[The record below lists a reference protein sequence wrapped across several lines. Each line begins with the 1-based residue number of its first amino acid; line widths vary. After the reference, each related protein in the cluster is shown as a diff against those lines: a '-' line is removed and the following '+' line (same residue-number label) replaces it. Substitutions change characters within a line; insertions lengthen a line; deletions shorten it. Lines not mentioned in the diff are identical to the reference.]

1 MLVLV
6 ARGAANAAGENI
18 FMRFEPPLAKIPKC
32 SNSSRLHD
40 ACWTVNTRNWMTYD
54 PAVSDS
60 GSFLY
65 ISKNAYA
72 ETASYLQQDVLS
84 LPPKCTVTSNIK
96 CAGAVRMEALML
108 SISRL
113 QQPRKPSMTGNG
125 LTMNAFKDVLL
136 SSLVEP
142 LWTQSLGMNE
152 TLVKRVFMST
162 TRGIYRTRSSPMGNK
177 TFNVPFLYAPNKQH
191 WYYRAQG
198 MRGRVVLSPPV
209 GMRYED
215 KAAITMSQAIRHG
228 YSKDL
233 DSDFGLGNT
242 AAVLG
247 AELDYDVFHGMLYGS
262 KKMAGR
268 GNQSTC
274 ICGNEKDPNQLLCFV
289 LDHSAA
295 LLFHPD
301 KNVVVGEANRRR
313 PRFFGELESEGNH
326 FRSQVLT
333 FMNKTQ
339 VKLNL
344 R

>member
-6 ARGAANAAGENI
+6 ARGAADAAGENT
-18 FMRFEPPLAKIPKC
+18 FMRFEPPVAKIPKC

-40 ACWTVNTRNWMTYD
+40 TCWTVNTRNWMTYD

-84 LPPKCTVTSNIK
+84 LPPKCTVTSNNK
-96 CAGAVRMEALML
+96 CAGAVRMASLMQ

-125 LTMNAFKDVLL
+125 LTVNAFKDVLL

-162 TRGIYRTRSSPMGNK
+162 TRGIYRTRSSPMRNE
-177 TFNVPFLYAPNKQH
+177 TFDVPFLYAPNKQH

-198 MRGRVVLSPPV
+198 MQGRVVLSAPV
-209 GMRYED
+209 GMPYED
-215 KAAITMSQAIRHG
+215 KTAITMSQAIRHG

-233 DSDFGLGNT
+233 DGDFGLANT

-268 GNQSTC
+268 GNESTC
-274 ICGNEKDPNQLLCFV
+274 ICGNAKDPNQLLCFV

-301 KNVVVGEANRRR
+301 KNVIVGDANRRG
-313 PRFFGELESEGNH
+313 PRFFGELCRVGREP
-326 FRSQVLT
+326 FQVPSID
-333 FMNKTQ
+333 FH
-339 VKLNL
+339 
-344 R
+344 